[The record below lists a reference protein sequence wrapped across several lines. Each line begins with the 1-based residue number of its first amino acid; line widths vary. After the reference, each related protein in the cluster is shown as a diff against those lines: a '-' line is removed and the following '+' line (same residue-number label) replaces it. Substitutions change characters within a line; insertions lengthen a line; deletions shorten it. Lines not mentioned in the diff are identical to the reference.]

1 MLQICSKEGA
11 LTEIVKELPCH
22 FVITIGALSPPH
34 FLLHGLLTLLL
45 IDVNVRQA
53 GGSDCALVSRRPPSA
68 LYDAEPMSPG
78 KIGENE
84 GAKFFCHTGFR
95 MQRLLLPFSR

>member
-1 MLQICSKEGA
+1 MYFHAI
-11 LTEIVKELPCH
+11 
-22 FVITIGALSPPH
+22 FVITIGPALRLPH
-34 FLLHGLLTLLL
+34 LLLHALLTLLL

-53 GGSDCALVSRRPPSA
+53 GGSDCALVSRRRVPLRPSRA
-68 LYDAEPMSPG
+68 PCDAEPMSPG

-84 GAKFFCHTGFR
+84 GAKFFCHTTGFQ